1 MSEHAP
7 KNHEHFEGLD
17 ELRHEAKALPDAAH
31 AEKLRKGEA
40 DPVKALKAQERAKSE
55 ARELLDEA
63 TKTEKQHDP
72 IEKLQQKHETAE
84 HTPRHGH
91 INHDLKKITL
101 QRELTQIRRHL
112 SKREQTLSKVIHQPV
127 IRAVSEASSKTISR
141 PSGLLGGGIM
151 AFIGSTSYLLL
162 AKNLGFSRYNYAAFL
177 ALFAIGFAFGVFLE
191 FVVWAA
197 TRSRHHA
204 KFH

>member
-31 AEKLRKGEA
+31 AEKLRAGEA
-40 DPVKALKAQERAKSE
+40 DPLQALKAQERAKSE
-55 ARELLDEA
+55 ARELLDQA
-63 TKTEKQHDP
+63 TKAEKQHNP
-72 IEKLQQKHETAE
+72 IEKLQQTHETVE
-84 HTPRHGH
+84 HAPQHGH
-91 INHDLKKITL
+91 INKDLKKVTL

-112 SKREQTLSKVIHQPV
+112 SKRERAFSKVIHQPV
-127 IRAVSEASSKTISR
+127 VRAVSEASSKTISR

-151 AFIGSTSYLLL
+151 AFVGSTGYLLL

-177 ALFAIGFAFGVFLE
+177 VLFAAGFALGVFLE
-191 FVVWAA
+191 FVVWTV
-197 TRSRHHA
+197 TRSRHQA